1 MTRRLTAILL
11 LLAALQGGCDRGSG
25 EKAAPRTPM
34 PSGLAGVYAGDFP
47 CSNCAKIEATLWLR
61 PDGRF
66 FLRQR
71 FVDDDDASAGGK
83 PPAPSATHGLGRW
96 SWDDVA
102 AQVVLRGAGPERRL
116 TVRDAEHLEL
126 RVTSPVAHILA
137 RDRREPDFTDRL
149 TLDGESAVTAN
160 GATFK
165 ECLTGLELPVVVDAG
180 AYRQLRHYHRT
191 MNARGKIALTV
202 VEGHLV
208 AGGAKASER
217 LVVDAF
223 ISLIP
228 GTGCLPAPFA
238 ISVPAP
244 ARDAAAGN
252 EPRRRALPGPRGHRR
267 RQQFRAL

>member
-1 MTRRLTAILL
+1 MTLRLTAFLA
-11 LLAALQGGCDRGSG
+11 LLAALAAGCDRAS
-25 EKAAPRTPM
+25 EQKTEPRMPM
-34 PSGLAGVYAGDFP
+34 PAGVAGVYAGEFP

-71 FVDDDDASAGGK
+71 FVDDAETSSAQE
-83 PPAPSATHGLGRW
+83 PQPPSATYGLGRW

-102 AQVVLRGAGPERRL
+102 AELVLRGAGPERRL
-116 TVRDAEHLEL
+116 AVRDAEHLEL
-126 RVTSPVAHILA
+126 RVPSPIPHILA
-137 RDRREPDFTDRL
+137 RDHREPKFKDRIP
-149 TLDGESAVTAN
+149 LDGESAVTAT

-191 MNARGKIALTV
+191 MNARGKVALTA

-208 AGGAKASER
+208 PGGSTTSER

-223 ISLIP
+223 ISIKP
-228 GTGCLPAPFA
+228 GTGC
-238 ISVPAP
+238 
-244 ARDAAAGN
+244 
-252 EPRRRALPGPRGHRR
+252 
-267 RQQFRAL
+267 

>member
-1 MTRRLTAILL
+1 MTRRLTAILA
-11 LLAALQGGCDRGSG
+11 LLAALQAGCDRDSA
-25 EKAAPRTPM
+25 EKTEPRTPM
-34 PSGLAGVYAGDFP
+34 PSGIAGVYAGEFP

-71 FVDDDDASAGGK
+71 LVDDAETSAK
-83 PPAPSATHGLGRW
+83 EPQAPSATYSLGRW

-102 AQVVLRGAGPERRL
+102 AQLVLRGAGPERRL
-116 TVRDAEHLEL
+116 TVRDTEHLQL
-126 RVTSPVAHILA
+126 RVTSPVEHILVRDDDEPYF
-137 RDRREPDFTDRL
+137 RDRI
-149 TLDGESAVTAN
+149 TLDGESAVTAT

-165 ECLTGLELPVVVDAG
+165 ECLTGLALPVVVDAG

-208 AGGAKASER
+208 RAGSTTSER

-223 ISLIP
+223 ISIKP
-228 GTGCLPAPFA
+228 GTGC
-238 ISVPAP
+238 
-244 ARDAAAGN
+244 
-252 EPRRRALPGPRGHRR
+252 
-267 RQQFRAL
+267 

>member
-1 MTRRLTAILL
+1 MRRRLTAILV
-11 LLAALQGGCDRGSG
+11 LLAALVGGCGRDSG
-25 EKAAPRTPM
+25 EKTEARTPM
-34 PSGLAGVYAGDFP
+34 PSGLAGVYGGEFP

-71 FVDDDDASAGGK
+71 FVDDADTSAGNQ
-83 PPAPSATHGLGRW
+83 PPTPSATYGLGRW

-102 AQVVLRGAGPERRL
+102 AQLVLRGAGPERRL
-116 TVRDAEHLEL
+116 AVRDTEHLEL
-126 RVTSPVAHILA
+126 RVTSPIAHILA
-137 RDRREPDFTDRL
+137 RDHHERAFTDRIP
-149 TLDGESAVTAN
+149 LDGESAVTAN

-208 AGGAKASER
+208 YGGSNASER

-223 ISLIP
+223 ISIKP
-228 GTGCLPAPFA
+228 GTGC
-238 ISVPAP
+238 
-244 ARDAAAGN
+244 
-252 EPRRRALPGPRGHRR
+252 
-267 RQQFRAL
+267 

>member
-1 MTRRLTAILL
+1 MTPRLTALFV
-11 LLAALQGGCDRGSG
+11 LLAALQGGCDSGSN
-25 EKAAPRTPM
+25 EKPEARTPM
-34 PSGLAGVYAGDFP
+34 PSGVTGVYAGEFP

-71 FVDDDDASAGGK
+71 FVDDADTAAATQ
-83 PPAPSATHGLGRW
+83 PPRPSATYGLGRW
-96 SWDDVA
+96 SWDDLA
-102 AQVVLRGAGPERRL
+102 AQLVLRGAGPERRL

-126 RVTSPVAHILA
+126 RVTSPIEHILA
-137 RDRREPDFTDRL
+137 RDHREPAFTDRIA
-149 TLDGESAVTAN
+149 LDGESAVSAN

-208 AGGAKASER
+208 YGGSNASER

-223 ISLIP
+223 ISIKP
-228 GTGCLPAPFA
+228 GTGC
-238 ISVPAP
+238 
-244 ARDAAAGN
+244 
-252 EPRRRALPGPRGHRR
+252 
-267 RQQFRAL
+267 